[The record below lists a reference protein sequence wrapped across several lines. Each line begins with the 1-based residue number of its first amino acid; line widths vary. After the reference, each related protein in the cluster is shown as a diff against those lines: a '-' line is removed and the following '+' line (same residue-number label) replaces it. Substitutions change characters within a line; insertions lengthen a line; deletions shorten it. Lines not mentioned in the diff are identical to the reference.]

1 MTYLA
6 HLLTIANI
14 YVLLAVSLDLLVGLT
29 GLMSLAHAVFF
40 GIGAYATAI
49 MTRHGLP
56 PLGAMVTGFVLAAI
70 SSVVIA
76 LPSIRIRGIY
86 LLIVTI
92 AVQTVFTVSLL
103 NLSDLT
109 GGPGGI
115 ANIGPLSFLGFPLRG
130 GSFLLAATFASVA
143 VTWICWQ
150 LSRSPF
156 GRLLQAVRDDE
167 TGCLMLGKNVSWAKI
182 SVFAFAGGI
191 AAIAGS
197 LYAHYTSY
205 VDPRG
210 FDIVVSIS
218 VLLMVMLGG
227 SGTIY
232 GPVLGAVILTFLPEL
247 LRFMPVPPGAAGA
260 SRQIIYGVL
269 LVALVFFR
277 PQGLLGREARH
288 SHAS

>member
-1 MTYLA
+1 MTYLI

-49 MTRHGLP
+49 MTRYGFP
-56 PLGAMVTGFVLAAI
+56 PLGAMVVGFVLAAI
-70 SSVVIA
+70 ASVVIA
-76 LPSIRIRGIY
+76 LPSIHIRGIY

-92 AVQTVFTVSLL
+92 AVQMVFTVSFL

-115 ANIGPLSFLGFPLRG
+115 ANIVPLCIFGFSLRG
-130 GSFLLAATFASVA
+130 VGFLLVATFVSLA
-143 VTWICWQ
+143 VIWICWR

-182 SVFAFAGGI
+182 SVFALSGGI

-247 LRFMPVPPGAAGA
+247 LRFMPAPPGAAGA
-260 SRQIIYGVL
+260 SRQIIYGLL

-277 PQGLLGREARH
+277 PQGLLGRKVRH
-288 SHAS
+288 SHAG

>member
-1 MTYLA
+1 MTYLI

-49 MTRHGLP
+49 MTRYGFP
-56 PLGAMVTGFVLAAI
+56 PLGAMVVGFVLAAI
-70 SSVVIA
+70 ASVVIA
-76 LPSIRIRGIY
+76 LPSIHIRGIY

-92 AVQTVFTVSLL
+92 AVQTVFTVSFL

-115 ANIGPLSFLGFPLRG
+115 ANIVPLGIFGFSLRG
-130 GSFLLAATFASVA
+130 VGFLLVATFVSLA
-143 VTWICWQ
+143 VIWICWR

-182 SVFAFAGGI
+182 SVFALSGGI

-247 LRFMPVPPGAAGA
+247 LRFMPAPPGAAGA
-260 SRQIIYGVL
+260 CRQIIYGLL

-277 PQGLLGREARH
+277 PQGLLGRKVRH
-288 SHAS
+288 SHAG

>member
-1 MTYLA
+1 MTYLV

-49 MTRHGLP
+49 MTRYGFP
-56 PLGAMVTGFVLAAI
+56 PLGAIAVGFVLAAI
-70 SSVVIA
+70 ASVVIA

-92 AVQTVFTVSLL
+92 AVQTVFTVSFL

-115 ANIGPLSFLGFPLRG
+115 ANIVPLSIFGFSLRG
-130 GSFLLAATFASVA
+130 VGFLLAATFVSLA
-143 VTWICWQ
+143 VTLICWR

-182 SVFAFAGGI
+182 SVFALSGGI

-232 GPVLGAVILTFLPEL
+232 GPVLGAVILTFLPEM
-247 LRFMPVPPGAAGA
+247 LRFMPAPPGAAGA
-260 SRQIIYGVL
+260 SRQIIYGL
-269 LVALVFFR
+269 LLIALVFFR

-288 SHAS
+288 SHAG

>member
-1 MTYLA
+1 MTYLF

-49 MTRHGLP
+49 MTRYGIAP
-56 PLGAMVTGFVLAAI
+56 IGAMATGFALAAI
-70 SSVVIA
+70 ASVVIA

-103 NLSDLT
+103 NLSDMT

-115 ANIGPLSFLGFPLRG
+115 ANIPPFSIFGFSLRG
-130 GSFLLAATFASVA
+130 TGFLLAAAFASA
-143 VTWICWQ
+143 AITWICWR

-182 SVFAFAGGI
+182 SVFALSGGI

-247 LRFMPVPPGAAGA
+247 LRFMPAPAGAAGA
-260 SRQIIYGVL
+260 SRQIIYGLL

-277 PQGLLGREARH
+277 PQGLLGKGVRQ

>member
-1 MTYLA
+1 MTYLV

-14 YVLLAVSLDLLVGLT
+14 YVLLAVSLDMLVGLT

-40 GIGAYATAI
+40 GIGAYSTAI
-49 MTRHGLP
+49 LTRHGFA
-56 PLGAMVTGFVLAAI
+56 PLGALAVGIMLAALA
-70 SSVVIA
+70 SVVIA
-76 LPSIRIRGIY
+76 LPSLRVRGIY

-92 AVQTVFTVSLL
+92 AVQTVFTVALL

-109 GGPGGI
+109 GGPGGL
-115 ANIGPLSFLGFPLRG
+115 ANIVPLSILGVPLRG
-130 GSFLLAATFASVA
+130 TGFLVVATVAAMAISWT
-143 VTWICWQ
+143 CWR
-150 LSRSPF
+150 LSLSPF

-167 TGCLMLGKNVSWAKI
+167 TGCLMLGKNVGWAKI
-182 SVFAFAGGI
+182 SVFAFSGGI

-218 VLLMVMLGG
+218 ILLMVMLGG
-227 SGTIY
+227 SGTVY
-232 GPVLGAVILTFLPEL
+232 GPAAGAVILTLLPEF
-247 LRFMPVPPGAAGA
+247 LRFVPAPPGAAGA

-269 LVALVFFR
+269 LVSLVFFR
-277 PQGLLGREARH
+277 PQGLLGRKMRQ
-288 SHAS
+288 SHAG